1 MLRGAIMVN
10 EENKNDF
17 DFADVSDYEVDEEVE
32 INEEEIVDVPKLKGA
47 NDGFFSKLFKRN
59 K

>member
-1 MLRGAIMVN
+1 MVN

-17 DFADVSDYEVDEEVE
+17 DFVDVSDYEVEEEVE

-47 NDGFFSKLFKRN
+47 NDGFFSRLFKRN

>member
-1 MLRGAIMVN
+1 MTN

-17 DFADVSDYEVDEEVE
+17 DFADVSDYEVEEVE
-32 INEEEIVDVPKLKGA
+32 INEEEITDVPKLKGA
-47 NDGFFSKLFKRN
+47 NEGFFARLFKRN

>member
-1 MLRGAIMVN
+1 MVN

-17 DFADVSDYEVDEEVE
+17 DFADVSDYEVEEEVE
-32 INEEEIVDVPKLKGA
+32 INEEEIEDVPKLKGA
-47 NDGFFSKLFKRN
+47 NDGFFARLFKRN